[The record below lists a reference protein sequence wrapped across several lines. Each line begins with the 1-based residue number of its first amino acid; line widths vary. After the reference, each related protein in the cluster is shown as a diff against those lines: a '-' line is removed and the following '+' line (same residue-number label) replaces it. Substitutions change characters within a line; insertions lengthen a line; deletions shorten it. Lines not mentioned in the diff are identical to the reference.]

1 MYSADTHS
9 TATLFLK
16 INSESEQQ
24 KSQSVASEQKSVRMG
39 TNLVR
44 IPSTHAD
51 SQVEGAVTYGNGG
64 NPSLEQNEWSQFYTS
79 MVKTD

>member
-1 MYSADTHS
+1 MD
-9 TATLFLK
+9 K
-16 INSESEQQ
+16 N
-24 KSQSVASEQKSVRMG
+24 V
-39 TNLVR
+39 VR

-64 NPSLEQNEWSQFYTS
+64 KPSLEQNKWSQFYTS